1 MRRFLKSNGRSVLA
15 CGLAA
20 MAVFAWAA
28 PAQAQ
33 TGTRTGGSGS
43 SFGGGSGGSSFG
55 GGSGGSSSFGGGS
68 GGSSFGGG
76 SGGGSSFGGGSG
88 GGSSFGGGGSSFS
101 GGGTSF
107 AGGGTNFS
115 GGGTNFSGGGTS
127 VGGGGNRVGTAYQ
140 GGAGGRGS
148 TSSSYTYPGVATSNP
163 FSTYYASPLAAGLA
177 GSNGRA
183 AAFGAA
189 VYTNNAYGTA
199 TTTTG
204 STAQRGTTGLNGGYG
219 TNSNRSGS
227 SSGGMYVPPLGSV
240 APYDNPA
247 VVRGSGP
254 LAMAGSLVMRPDLR
268 NILANTSRLSQQ
280 TRDGIQVRMEG
291 QTVVIQGFALD
302 GHEGQVAEAMLRM
315 TPGVSDVRNEMQ
327 LRGSAPTSPGG
338 P

>member
-20 MAVFAWAA
+20 MAVFAWAV
-28 PAQAQ
+28 PARAQ
-33 TGTRTGGSGS
+33 TGNRTGGGGGS
-43 SFGGGSGGSSFG
+43 SIGGGSGG
-55 GGSGGSSSFGGGS
+55 
-68 GGSSFGGG
+68 GSSFSG
-76 SGGGSSFGGGSG
+76 GGGSSFGGGSG
-88 GGSSFGGGGSSFS
+88 GGSSFGGGGGGSSFGGGGSGGGSSFS
-101 GGGTSF
+101 GGGGTNF
-107 AGGGTNFS
+107 AGGSNFS

-127 VGGGGNRVGTAYQ
+127 VGGAGNRVGTAYQ

-148 TSSSYTYPGVATSNP
+148 TSSGYTYPGVATSNP
-163 FSTYYASPLAAGLA
+163 FASYYASPIAAGLA

-189 VYTNNAYGTA
+189 AYTNNAYGTA
-199 TTTTG
+199 TTKTG
-204 STAQRGTTGLNGGYG
+204 STTQRGTTGLNGGYG

-227 SSGGMYVPPLGSV
+227 SSGGMYVPPLASV

-254 LAMAGSLVMRPDLR
+254 LAMAGSLVNRPDLR
-268 NILANTSRLSQQ
+268 NIVANTSRLSQQ
-280 TRDGIQVRMEG
+280 TRDGIQVRMDG
-291 QTVVIQGFALD
+291 QTVVLQGLALD
-302 GHEGQVAEAMLRM
+302 GHESQVAEAMLRM

-327 LRGSAPTSPGG
+327 LRGSAPGG